1 MSAAPVRVLVVG
13 AGPAGLAAAARLV
26 ERGSGRCTVRLVTDG
41 HHFGGKAASWRD
53 AEGRL
58 IDHGQHVIFGWYL
71 EMKAMLQKAGIDVEA
86 HLVSNEGHTFSYE
99 PRDGQVHDL
108 ALTRNPI
115 AMLAS
120 GIGYTGLTASEIG
133 NVSSFILSNLR
144 VFLGLQDIEQFDDIC
159 FTAWCLAN
167 GLAPSIVR
175 TSAFGMSRTAQLNW
189 PGEVSAYS
197 MLASVV
203 RVGRDYRTSTY
214 GFCDGGM
221 SERFWDPLV
230 AHLAKRGLEVEVF
243 KKLMRL
249 NLDGARVSSATF
261 AQPDSAGH
269 DLPSHPPG
277 APPFAGSIPT
287 KPDSEVVDREFD
299 EVIVTVPATAFQ
311 ELNAGDEAFWRRPE
325 LANVRQLRGVR
336 PLSAQLWHRAPLT
349 KRYLSVINGLAGP
362 LGYVIDNKPIIGEYR
377 LNPRFGSVLYFVGQ
391 ETSFEAWSDEDMLEQ
406 CLANIAKL
414 PGFEPIDRA
423 GILHWRVIRHH
434 SPGSL
439 YFYTE
444 PGVNR
449 FRPHTRTSIDNLWL
463 AGDWVRSEIDFPCME
478 AAVRSGLA
486 AADAILERCC

>member
-1 MSAAPVRVLVVG
+1 VSERARVLVVG
-13 AGPAGLAAAARLV
+13 AGPAGLAAASRLV
-26 ERGSGRCTVRLVTDG
+26 EEGRCSVRLVTAG
-41 HHFGGKAASWRD
+41 HHFGGKASSWRD
-53 AEGRL
+53 GEGRL
-58 IDHGQHVIFGWYL
+58 IDHGQHVVFGWYL
-71 EMKAMLQKAGIDVEA
+71 EMKAMLRQAGIDVEA

-99 PRDGQVHDL
+99 ARDGLVHDL

-115 AMLAS
+115 AMLAN
-120 GIGYTGLTASEIG
+120 GLGYTGLTASELS
-133 NVSSFILSNLR
+133 NVSSFILSNLQ

-159 FTAWCLAN
+159 FTAWCLSN

-197 MLASVV
+197 MLSSVV
-203 RVGRDYRTSTY
+203 RVARDYRTSTY

-230 AHLAKRGLEVEVF
+230 AYLARRGLEVEVF
-243 KKLMRL
+243 KKLTRL
-249 NLDGARVSSATF
+249 NVEGGKLASVTF

-269 DLPSHPPG
+269 DLPTHPPG
-277 APPFAGSIPT
+277 RPRFSGAIPT
-287 KPDSEVVDREFD
+287 KPDSEVIDREFD
-299 EVIVTVPATAFQ
+299 HVIVTLPATAFQ
-311 ELNAGDEAFWRRPE
+311 QLNPGADRLWDATELR
-325 LANVRQLRGVR
+325 NVRELRGVR
-336 PLSAQLWHRAPLT
+336 PLSAQLWHAAPLT
-349 KRYLSVINGLAGP
+349 KRYESVINGLEGP
-362 LGYVIDNKPIIGEYR
+362 LGYVLDNKHIIREYR
-377 LNPRFGSVLYFVGQ
+377 RNPRFGSVLYFVGQ
-391 ETSFEAWSDEDMLEQ
+391 ETGCEAWSDEDMFAQ

-414 PGFEPIDRA
+414 PGFERIDRE
-423 GILHWRVIRHH
+423 GTLHWRVIRHH
-434 SPGSL
+434 SPSSL

-486 AADAILERCC
+486 AADAVLDRVG